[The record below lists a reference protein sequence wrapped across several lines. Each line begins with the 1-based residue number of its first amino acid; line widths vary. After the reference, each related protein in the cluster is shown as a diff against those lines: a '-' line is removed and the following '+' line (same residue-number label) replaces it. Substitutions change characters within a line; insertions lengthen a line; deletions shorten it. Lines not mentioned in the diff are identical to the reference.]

1 MSGGHFDYKQW
12 HIENIVDEIEDLICS
27 NDDESINEWGDKR
40 GKFYSEQTIKEFETA
55 VRYLQLAYV
64 YAQRVDWLVSGDDGE
79 DSFHSRLKEELEY
92 LRKE

>member
-12 HIENIVDEIEDLICS
+12 HIVNIVDEIEDLIS
-27 NDDESINEWGDKR
+27 SNNDDSLNEWGDKR
-40 GKFYSEQTIKEFETA
+40 GYFYGEQTIKEFETA